1 MTKKYEEKYTRGKM
15 KAIVAVD
22 QNWGI
27 GKNGSLLFDI
37 KEDLKNFKKHTEGKV
52 VVMGANTLRSLP
64 NGPLKNRKN
73 IVLSSTLK
81 ETEGI
86 TLMRSLSELSYEL
99 KKYDTDDVFIMGGGE
114 IYRAMLPYCTEALV
128 TKVFSDGG
136 ATVFFPNLDEL
147 ENWTLKSESAP
158 VECGGHKFTYRVY
171 ANNSV
176 LDFSNFN

>member
-1 MTKKYEEKYTRGKM
+1 M

-37 KEDLKNFKKHTEGKV
+37 KDDLLNFRRLTEGKV

-73 IVLSSTLK
+73 IVLSSTLPQSG
-81 ETEGI
+81 GI
-86 TLMRSLSELSYEL
+86 TMMRSLSELSFEL
-99 KKYDTDDVFIMGGGE
+99 KKYGTDDIFIIGGGE
-114 IYRAMLPYCTEALV
+114 IYRTMLPYCFEAIV
-128 TKVFSDGG
+128 TKVASDGG

-147 ENWTLKSESAP
+147 DNWELASESQTN
-158 VECGGHKFTYRVY
+158 ECGGHRFTYRVY
-171 ANNSV
+171 KNKNINN
-176 LDFSNFN
+176 F